1 MVERFRFVLVEPR
14 YAGNVGAAARVLK
27 NLGFSRL
34 ELVAPFC
41 AKDDEEAR
49 RLAVDAGD
57 VLARAIVHAGLDE
70 ALARAACVVGMSR
83 RMGKH
88 RQPHYRI
95 DELAPRLVS
104 LTREGR
110 RDDVTLLFGREA
122 DGLHDREL
130 DLCTHLAYI
139 PTSDAYPAMNL
150 AQSVAIA
157 AYELARSLDA
167 VEPAPAPRPLGTDEE
182 ADEVEDALADHAARE
197 AMYAHLEE
205 SLAAIGFLKDGQV
218 EGMMRRLRRIL
229 GRAQLTA
236 GDVAVVR
243 GIARQVLW
251 LSRNR

>member
-1 MVERFRFVLVEPR
+1 MLERFRFILVEPR

-27 NLGFSRL
+27 NLGYTRL
-34 ELVAPFC
+34 ELAAPYC
-41 AKDDEEAR
+41 EKGDEEAR
-49 RLAVDAGD
+49 RMAVDAGD
-57 VLARAIVHAGLDE
+57 VLAGAVVHADLDA
-70 ALARAACVVGMSR
+70 ALPRAACVVGMSR

-88 RQPHYRI
+88 RQPHFRI
-95 DELAPRLVS
+95 DEIAPVLAGLA
-104 LTREGR
+104 REPGLGEIA
-110 RDDVTLLFGREA
+110 LLFGREA

-139 PTSDAYPAMNL
+139 PTSDRYPAMNL
-150 AQSVAIA
+150 AQSIAIT
-157 AYELARSLDA
+157 AYEIARAIDA
-167 VEPAPAPRPLGTDEE
+167 VRPAPAPRPLGTEDGTEE
-182 ADEVEDALADHAARE
+182 PHEGLAGHDTRE
-197 AMYAHLEE
+197 AMYAHLEDA
-205 SLAAIGFLKDGQV
+205 LAAIGFLKDGQV